1 MDYFAINAIQ
11 AISSRIVNAVTSNPT
26 VYLIYAIL
34 MTTLTLFLW
43 TKTRRR
49 TNGLPLPPQPPSK
62 PILGHLTDLI
72 RENQARRWHLKLE
85 GWAREYGAIFG
96 VRTGYIVDYYINSDV
111 LVKELF
117 DKKSAVTADRPVWI
131 MSNEI
136 LNNGFNTLFLDAS
149 DPTWKNQRKVIQQL
163 LTSPQQAGKIV
174 PFLEYETM
182 RFLRDNVLEPSD
194 GLSGLQLLRGIER
207 YTYSAFAMV
216 IMGMDVPDA
225 DDSVIDFLQESE
237 YQIIN
242 TFPGTNI
249 IDLAPSLGKLP
260 LFLKPWERHGRA
272 RYRRDL
278 SWGMKR
284 VKIVEEAIARGDSS
298 FEETFLGSALADEN
312 LKGMS
317 CKEEL
322 AILSSALI
330 VASADTSRMTTWSF
344 VEAMLQFPEAQAR
357 AQAEIDKVVGDRP
370 PTYEDY
376 ARIPYIRMLLKE
388 VWRWRPPVALGHPH
402 ITSREVEVGGYRLP
416 KGARIHLNAYAISR
430 DPARHED
437 PDRFW
442 PERFENDG
450 TTTME
455 SINAQD
461 PTKRDHFAFGAGRR
475 VCPGYTVAER
485 SAVVTMMRILWAF
498 KILPAEGAKT
508 PLEFA
513 DYADSLPGNPGK
525 NMPVRFQCRSE
536 ERKRVILKAFEEME
550 SGRSKKYL
558 NRLLQPDKMK
568 FSIAAP
574 VLPFMTGV
582 TADSAADDA
591 LLAQRQIYPACATCN
606 NGRESPFPIEA
617 NWSGYALCCNNFGPN
632 PPIR

>member
-1 MDYFAINAIQ
+1 MGSFITNAMQ
-11 AISSRIVNAVTSNPT
+11 ALSSRIVNAVTSNPT
-26 VYLIYAIL
+26 ASLIYVIL
-34 MTTLTLFLW
+34 TTTVALSLW
-43 TKTRRR
+43 TKT
-49 TNGLPLPPQPPSK
+49 TSGASGLPLPPQPPSK

-72 RENQARRWHLKLE
+72 RENKARRWHLKLE
-85 GWAREYGAIFG
+85 GWAREFGPIFG

-111 LVKELF
+111 LV
-117 DKKSAVTADRPVWI
+117 
-131 MSNEI
+131 
-136 LNNGFNTLFLDAS
+136 
-149 DPTWKNQRKVIQQL
+149 KNQRKVIQQL

-182 RFLRDNVLEPSD
+182 RFLRDNVLETSG
-194 GLSGLQLLRGIER
+194 GLSGRQLLRGIER

-216 IMGMDVPDA
+216 IMGMDVSDA
-225 DDSVIDFLQESE
+225 NDWVIDFLQD
-237 YQIIN
+237 
-242 TFPGTNI
+242 TFPGANI
-249 IDLAPSLGKLP
+249 IDLIPSLGNLP

-278 SWGMKR
+278 SWGMRR
-284 VKIVEEAIARGDSS
+284 VKTVEEAMKSGDTS
-298 FEETFLGSALADEN
+298 FDGTFLGAALADDN
-312 LKGMS
+312 TKGMS

-322 AILSSALI
+322 AILSTALI

-402 ITSREVEVGGYRLP
+402 ITSREVEVGEYRLP
-416 KGARIHLNAYAISR
+416 KGARIHLNAYR
-430 DPARHED
+430 DPVRHED

-442 PERFENDG
+442 PERFEDDE

-508 PLEFA
+508 PLKFA

-536 ERKRVILKAFEEME
+536 ERKRAILKAFEEME
-550 SGRSKKYL
+550 SGRGKKIAL
-558 NRLLQPDKMK
+558 NLGESSIPDVST
-568 FSIAAP
+568 F
-574 VLPFMTGV
+574 L
-582 TADSAADDA
+582 
-591 LLAQRQIYPACATCN
+591 
-606 NGRESPFPIEA
+606 
-617 NWSGYALCCNNFGPN
+617 
-632 PPIR
+632 

>member
-1 MDYFAINAIQ
+1 MGSSTTD
-11 AISSRIVNAVTSNPT
+11 AISALSPSHFVNAATFNPVAFLLCT
-26 VYLIYAIL
+26 IL
-34 MTTLTLFLW
+34 TTAAAFHLY
-43 TKTRRR
+43 TKTTRR
-49 TNGLPLPPQPPSK
+49 TYGLPLPPQPPSK
-62 PILGHLTDLI
+62 PILGHLTDLVS
-72 RENQARRWHLKLE
+72 ENKARRWHLKLE

-96 VRTGYIVDYYINSDV
+96 VRTGFIVDYYVNSDV

-149 DPTWKNQRKVIQQL
+149 DPIWKNQKKVIQQL
-163 LTSPQQAGKIV
+163 LASPQQAGKIV

-182 RFLRDNVLEPSD
+182 RFLRDNVVEPAG
-194 GLSGLQLLRGIER
+194 GLSGARLSRGIER

-216 IMGMDVPDA
+216 IMGMDVPND
-225 DDSVIDFLQESE
+225 DDSVIDFLQAVD
-237 YQIIN
+237 
-242 TFPGTNI
+242 TFPGANI
-249 IDLAPSLGKLP
+249 IDLVPSLGKLP
-260 LFLKPWERHGRA
+260 LFLKPWEKSGRA

-278 SWGMKR
+278 AWGMKR
-284 VKIVEEAIARGDSS
+284 VKTVEDAMARGDSS
-298 FEETFLGSALADEN
+298 FEETFLGSALADEK
-312 LKGMS
+312 LKGMT

-322 AILSSALI
+322 AILSFALI

-344 VEAMLQFPEAQAR
+344 VEAMMQFPEAQAR
-357 AQAEIDKVVGDRP
+357 AQEQIDKVVGDRP
-370 PTYEDY
+370 PVYEDY
-376 ARIPYIRMLLKE
+376 ACIPYIRMLLKE

-442 PERFENDG
+442 PERFEHDE
-450 TTTME
+450 TSTME

-485 SAVVTMMRILWAF
+485 SAAVTMMRILWAF
-498 KILPAEGAKT
+498 KILPAEGAET

-525 NMPVRFQCRSE
+525 NMPVRFLCRSE
-536 ERKRVILKAFEEME
+536 KRKRVILKAFEEME
-550 SGRSKKYL
+550 G
-558 NRLLQPDKMK
+558 
-568 FSIAAP
+568 
-574 VLPFMTGV
+574 
-582 TADSAADDA
+582 
-591 LLAQRQIYPACATCN
+591 
-606 NGRESPFPIEA
+606 GREKKVSFLDA
-617 NWSGYALCCNNFGPN
+617 CYGVSWWVGAG
-632 PPIR
+632 

>member
-1 MDYFAINAIQ
+1 MGSFITNAMQ
-11 AISSRIVNAVTSNPT
+11 ALSSRIVNAVTSNPT
-26 VYLIYAIL
+26 ASLIYVIL
-34 MTTLTLFLW
+34 TTTVALSLW
-43 TKTRRR
+43 TKT
-49 TNGLPLPPQPPSK
+49 TSGASGLPLPPQPPSK

-72 RENQARRWHLKLE
+72 RENKARRWHLKLE
-85 GWAREYGAIFG
+85 GWAREFGPIFG

-182 RFLRDNVLEPSD
+182 RFLRDNVLETSG
-194 GLSGLQLLRGIER
+194 GLSGRQLLRGIER

-216 IMGMDVPDA
+216 IMGMDVSDA
-225 DDSVIDFLQESE
+225 NDWVIDFLQESE

-242 TFPGTNI
+242 TFPGANI
-249 IDLAPSLGKLP
+249 IDLIPSLGNLP

-278 SWGMKR
+278 SWGMRR
-284 VKIVEEAIARGDSS
+284 VKTVEEAMKSGDTS
-298 FEETFLGSALADEN
+298 FDGTFLGAALADDN
-312 LKGMS
+312 TKGMS

-322 AILSSALI
+322 AILSTALI
-330 VASADTSRMTTWSF
+330 VASADTPDDDVVF
-344 VEAMLQFPEAQAR
+344 H
-357 AQAEIDKVVGDRP
+357 KVVGDRP

-402 ITSREVEVGGYRLP
+402 ITSREVEVGEYRLP

-430 DPARHED
+430 DPVRHED

-442 PERFENDG
+442 PERFEDDE

-508 PLEFA
+508 PLKFA

-536 ERKRVILKAFEEME
+536 ERKRAILKAFEEME
-550 SGRSKKYL
+550 SGRGKKIAL
-558 NRLLQPDKMK
+558 NLGESSIPDVST
-568 FSIAAP
+568 F
-574 VLPFMTGV
+574 L
-582 TADSAADDA
+582 
-591 LLAQRQIYPACATCN
+591 
-606 NGRESPFPIEA
+606 
-617 NWSGYALCCNNFGPN
+617 
-632 PPIR
+632 